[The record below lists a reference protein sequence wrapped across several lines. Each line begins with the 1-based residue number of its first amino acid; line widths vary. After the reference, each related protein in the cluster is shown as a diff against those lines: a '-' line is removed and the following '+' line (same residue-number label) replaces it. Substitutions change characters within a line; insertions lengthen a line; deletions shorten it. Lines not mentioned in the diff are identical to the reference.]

1 MIKAIFLDYTGTIT
15 KERCDAV
22 KSIVVLLMLIRK
34 FWSNAPVYSDAK
46 ELFEKA
52 LEVSGLRANEVIH
65 IGDSMSSDVKGVI
78 SSVQPS
84 LFIV

>member
-1 MIKAIFLDYTGTIT
+1 
-15 KERCDAV
+15 
-22 KSIVVLLMLIRK
+22 MLIRK

-65 IGDSMSSDVKGVI
+65 IGDSMSSDVKGAL
-78 SSVQPS
+78 SVDVTPI
-84 LFIV
+84 LIDREGKIENRIL